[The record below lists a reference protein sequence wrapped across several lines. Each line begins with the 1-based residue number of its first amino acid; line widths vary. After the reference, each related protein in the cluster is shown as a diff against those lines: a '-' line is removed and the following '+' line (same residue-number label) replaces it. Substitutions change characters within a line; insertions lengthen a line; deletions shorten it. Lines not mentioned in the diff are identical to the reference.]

1 MGKNNRRR
9 RKKKLEVK
17 KNFSEEEEQ
26 RPQNEQSHS
35 TTSTSIKQNLDIED
49 PEDQVDSDT
58 EEEVENVDKNNKQV
72 DEITGNQMSRRK
84 FCYPQRPGVQDCS
97 YYLRTGR
104 CRFGMSCKFNHPV
117 PREIQSLNQSI
128 NSNTVSIE
136 MNPNNSA
143 NSNRM
148 STGMNLKDSMNSNKL
163 YVGMITGEQ
172 LFTVINFV
180 IEVPTLVLEQL
191 LSSEHQILYA
201 ILATSFSV
209 MTMVFSTSEFIYRGR
224 KARVVWRWRKIPWF
238 YYPSPSPSK
247 SKLFGS
253 AIDFI
258 GLLGAIFQFTFT
270 VIAFSFYIKTKYNP
284 IKISMWPPVFAFCVM
299 WSQFLDNSPEV
310 MLPRY
315 RSIGEINP

>member
-1 MGKNNRRR
+1 MVGYY
-9 RKKKLEVK
+9 VYT
-17 KNFSEEEEQ
+17 NFSVQ
-26 RPQNEQSHS
+26 IICLPHLKRPI
-35 TTSTSIKQNLDIED
+35 TCWKQ
-49 PEDQVDSDT
+49 
-58 EEEVENVDKNNKQV
+58 
-72 DEITGNQMSRRK
+72 
-84 FCYPQRPGVQDCS
+84 
-97 YYLRTGR
+97 
-104 CRFGMSCKFNHPV
+104 
-117 PREIQSLNQSI
+117 
-128 NSNTVSIE
+128 
-136 MNPNNSA
+136 
-143 NSNRM
+143 
-148 STGMNLKDSMNSNKL
+148 
-163 YVGMITGEQ
+163 ITGEQ
-172 LFTVINFV
+172 LFAVINFV

-191 LSSEHQILYA
+191 LSSEHQNLYA
-201 ILATSFSV
+201 ILATSFSA
-209 MTMVFSTSEFIYRGR
+209 MTMVFCTSEFIYRGR

-270 VIAFSFYIKTKYNP
+270 VIAFSFYIKNKYSP

>member
-9 RKKKLEVK
+9 KKKKLEAK

-35 TTSTSIKQNLDIED
+35 TTSTSIIQNQDIKE

-58 EEEVENVDKNNKQV
+58 EEEVENVERNNKEV
-72 DEITGNQMSRRK
+72 DEITRNQMIRRR
-84 FCYPQRPGVQDCS
+84 FRYPERPGVRDCS

-117 PREIQSLNQSI
+117 PREIQSLNQPI

-136 MNPNNSA
+136 MNPNNSV
-143 NSNRM
+143 NSNTM
-148 STGMNLKDSMNSNKL
+148 SIGMNLKNSMNSSRL

-172 LFTVINFV
+172 MLAVINFV

-191 LSSEHQILYA
+191 LSSKHQIFYA
-201 ILATSFSV
+201 ILAISFSL
-209 MTMVFSTSEFIYRGR
+209 MAMIFSISEFIYRGR
-224 KARVVWRWRKIPWF
+224 KARVLWRWRKIPWF
-238 YYPSPSPSK
+238 YYPAPSASK

-258 GLLGAIFQFTFT
+258 GLLCSIFQFTFT
-270 VIAFSFYIKTKYNP
+270 VIAFNFYIKHKHNP

-299 WSQFLDNSPEV
+299 WSQFLDNSPEM

-315 RSIGEINP
+315 RSIGETNP

>member
-1 MGKNNRRR
+1 MFTQIFLF
-9 RKKKLEVK
+9 KLFVLFK
-17 KNFSEEEEQ
+17 IICLPHLK
-26 RPQNEQSHS
+26 RPI
-35 TTSTSIKQNLDIED
+35 TYWKQ
-49 PEDQVDSDT
+49 
-58 EEEVENVDKNNKQV
+58 
-72 DEITGNQMSRRK
+72 IT
-84 FCYPQRPGVQDCS
+84 V
-97 YYLRTGR
+97 
-104 CRFGMSCKFNHPV
+104 
-117 PREIQSLNQSI
+117 
-128 NSNTVSIE
+128 
-136 MNPNNSA
+136 
-143 NSNRM
+143 
-148 STGMNLKDSMNSNKL
+148 
-163 YVGMITGEQ
+163 EQ
-172 LFTVINFV
+172 LFAVINFV

-258 GLLGAIFQFTFT
+258 GLVGAIFQFTFT
-270 VIAFSFYIKTKYNP
+270 VIAFSFYIKNKYNP